1 MGTQLLTPA
10 VVDQSARMPGG
21 VLSRALPAPVGWER
35 GGIVIPFY
43 GCGEPVLR
51 DKCVEA
57 EDIPHR
63 GAVAEFPAIPIEQG
77 AACSTTGPDSTEPQ
91 AVARFS
97 ASSDWA
103 LGRQLQTD
111 QIDSGAPKL
120 EDATPLGTVADADFV
135 SAVGCLEQA
144 ASDSGFGSRIVLHA
158 PVRAAAYLKSLN
170 LIDDNGLSPSGAPWI
185 ISAGYLV
192 NPDDTS
198 DPTVLRLYATGTV
211 WASISDVDTVESVAY
226 RVNELE
232 SWARGV
238 GVVAFDPCVLEA
250 IDVTV
255 GACP

>member
-1 MGTQLLTPA
+1 
-10 VVDQSARMPGG
+10 MPGG
-21 VLSRALPAPVGWER
+21 VLSRSLPAPAGWER
-35 GGIVIPFY
+35 GGLAIPFY

-63 GAVAEFPAIPIEQG
+63 TGAVANFPAIPIEQG
-77 AACSTTGPDSTEPQ
+77 AACSTTGPDTLDNQ
-91 AVARFS
+91 ALSRFQ

-144 ASDSGFGSRIVLHA
+144 ASDAGYGSRLVLHA

-170 LIDDNGLSPSGAPWI
+170 LIDDNGLSPTGAPWI
-185 ISAGYLV
+185 ISAGYLQ
-192 NPDDTS
+192 NPDDLT
-198 DPTVLRLYATGTV
+198 DPTVVRLYATGTV
-211 WASISDVDTVESVAY
+211 WASITAPETVEAVAWATNN
-226 RVNELE
+226 VEA
-232 SWARGV
+232 WARGV
-238 GVVAFDPCVLEA
+238 GVVAFDPCILEA
-250 IDVTV
+250 VDVTV